1 MLAPLSPTAESFA
14 LDSTNA
20 IALNKPSC
28 DKDRPLGRFIDIVS
42 LSALL
47 EDEDSAQDTDSKP
60 DDIANVLSAK
70 VFDIVLEHKQQ
81 FRVVLGFVKNTVYYG
96 ALSFTTPSSG
106 SLINH
111 STKCLFSSNKQ
122 KRACDIE

>member
-1 MLAPLSPTAESFA
+1 M
-14 LDSTNA
+14 DSTNA

-47 EDEDSAQDTDSKP
+47 ENEDSAQDTDSKP

-96 ALSFTTPSSG
+96 ALSFTTPCSG
-106 SLINH
+106 SFINH

>member
-20 IALNKPSC
+20 IALNRSSC

-47 EDEDSAQDTDSKP
+47 ENEDSAQDTDSKP
-60 DDIANVLSAK
+60 NDIASVFSAK
-70 VFDIVLEHKQQ
+70 VFNVILKHRQQ
-81 FRVVLGFVKNTVYYG
+81 FMAVLGFVN
-96 ALSFTTPSSG
+96 
-106 SLINH
+106 N
-111 STKCLFSSNKQ
+111 N
-122 KRACDIE
+122 

>member
-1 MLAPLSPTAESFA
+1 MLAPLSPTAESSA

-47 EDEDSAQDTDSKP
+47 ENEDSAQDADSKP

-81 FRVVLGFVKNTVYYG
+81 FRVVLGFVKNTIDYQR
-96 ALSFTTPSSG
+96 SSG
-106 SLINH
+106 IKPSKGLPM
-111 STKCLFSSNKQ
+111 SARRVSYVGG
-122 KRACDIE
+122 